1 MEIYW
6 LGHGC
11 FRLRG
16 REATVVTDPCPP
28 ATGYKIG
35 KLTGEIITV
44 SRKNEPNASF
54 FQALTN
60 EPKVING
67 PGEYEIAG
75 VLMTGV
81 RTDHDPPSDTGP
93 SRNVAYVMDI
103 DDIRICHL
111 GRMSRRP
118 AADDVE
124 TLSAADVLLVP
135 VGGDSLLD
143 AAGAAETVSLLEPKI
158 VIPMLYK
165 TDVETGNYDPVDRF
179 LKELGMEAKPPE
191 SRLSVTRS
199 NMPADTTV
207 MLLNYR
213 G

>member
-16 REATVVTDPCPP
+16 RDATVVTDPCPP
-28 ATGYKIG
+28 STGYKIG
-35 KLTGEIITV
+35 KLAAEIVTE
-44 SRKNEPNASF
+44 SRKNHPHCSF
-54 FQALTN
+54 EQAFTN

-75 VLMTGV
+75 VLITGI
-81 RTDHDPPSDTGP
+81 RTDHEPPAMASPG
-93 SRNVAYVMDI
+93 RNVAYVMDI
-103 DDIRICHL
+103 DDVRICHL
-111 GRMSRRP
+111 GRMNRRP
-118 AADDVE
+118 AGDDVE

-135 VGGDSLLD
+135 VGGSDVLD

-158 VIPMLYK
+158 VVPMLYK
-165 TDVETGNYDPVDRF
+165 TEVEAGNFDAVDRF
-179 LKELGMEAKPPE
+179 LKELGSEAKPAE
-191 SRLSVTRS
+191 SRLNVTRG
-199 NMPADTTV
+199 NLPADTTV

>member
-16 REATVVTDPCPP
+16 RDATVITDPCPP
-28 ATGYKIG
+28 TTGYKIG
-35 KLTGEIITV
+35 KLTAEIITE
-44 SRKNEPNASF
+44 SRRNDPSCSF
-54 FQALTN
+54 EQAVGG
-60 EPKVING
+60 EPKVLNG

-81 RTDHDPPSDTGP
+81 RTEHDPPSENGP
-93 SRNVAYVMDI
+93 GRNVAYVMDI

-111 GRMSRRP
+111 GSMSHRP

-135 VGGDSLLD
+135 VGGAGVLD
-143 AAGAAETVSLLEPKI
+143 AALAAETVSLLEPKI

-165 TDVETGNYDPVDRF
+165 TDAETGNYDPVDRF
-179 LKELGMEAKPPE
+179 LKELGVEPKPAE

-199 NMPADTTV
+199 NLPADTTV